1 MPADKTELV
10 LTLCNAVDAAD
21 MALLPGI
28 FRVLEMDYFVSPKQ
42 LGAMVFW
49 QNCLKS
55 LATIAWGFVADR
67 RDRKELLSRACL
79 TWGLLTVGVALCS
92 SFAVLA
98 ALRILSVA
106 VLAVMMPLSQGL
118 LSDLVA
124 PSRRGAAFGRLGF
137 WSNIGGMF
145 GGALSTILATA
156 IILGFRGWRL
166 AFAFIGGCSLLLV
179 PLIERQVRDPT
190 RRRSSVAA
198 QDHAVRDGSASQLP
212 VVAALRVIMSKPTF
226 CLMVAQGLFG
236 EMPWVAFSTFSTL
249 FLQYAGLSDSQ
260 VAALFVLRSI
270 GGALGTLFG
279 GWLGDRMAERF
290 PNHGRVMVAQATV
303 LLGIPAMMIVLEVI
317 PAQPESFYLYAVS
330 LFGFGFVAVWTPPA
344 TNRPVLCEI
353 CAPELRASILGTW
366 VGLESFASAFISPVV
381 AHLSQDVF
389 GFVPNSKAVS
399 DMSREERATNAAALS
414 QALLYTMIIPW
425 LPCFLVCA

>member
-1 MPADKTELV
+1 MSAAANTELV
-10 LTLCNAVDAAD
+10 LTLCSAVDAAD

-42 LGAMVFW
+42 LGTMVFW

-67 RDRKELLSRACL
+67 RDRKEVLSHACL
-79 TWGLLTVGVALCS
+79 SWGLLTLGVALCS
-92 SFAVLA
+92 SFTVLA
-98 ALRILSVA
+98 GLRIVSVS

-124 PSRRGAAFGRLGF
+124 PSHRGAAFGRLGF
-137 WSNIGGMF
+137 WSNIGGMV
-145 GGALSTILATA
+145 GGALSTTLATT
-156 IILGFRGWRL
+156 IVLGSFRGWRV
-166 AFAFIGGCSLLLV
+166 AFALVGGCSLLLV
-179 PLIERQVRDPT
+179 PLVERQVLDP
-190 RRRSSVAA
+190 R
-198 QDHAVRDGSASQLP
+198 HAGLFRTDGASPSQLP

-226 CLMVAQGLFG
+226 CLLVLQGLFG
-236 EMPWVAFSTFSTL
+236 EMPWVAFSTFSNL
-249 FLQYAGLSDSQ
+249 FLQYAGLSDSE
-260 VAALFVLRSI
+260 VAALFVVRSI

-279 GWLGDRMAERF
+279 GWLGDSMHKRF

-303 LLGIPAMMIVLEVI
+303 LLGIPAMFIVLELI
-317 PAQPESFYLYAVS
+317 PPQPESFYQYAVS

-366 VGLESFASAFISPVV
+366 VGLESLASAFISPIV

-389 GFVPNSKAVS
+389 GFVPNSKAVV
-399 DMSREERATNAAALS
+399 DMTLAERATNARALS
-414 QALLYTMIIPW
+414 QALLYAMIIPW
-425 LPCFLVCA
+425 VPCFLVCT